1 MEDDGKKV
9 RVRSR
14 EGDEVCWSRKAARR
28 AQTLKDCLEDT
39 DGDGSFVA
47 STLTT
52 AAVHTLA
59 AMCDEQGDDGHGISS
74 QHVASCSIDELG
86 ELIRAAN
93 FLDAAA
99 ALGVVGREL
108 LARLV
113 GKTDDERRALLGAE
127 DDLTGEEKT
136 AAREE
141 PLFVPAGDAPPSQQS
156 AATGPPALQRSLS
169 TALANDDAI
178 REALRHADV
187 GTLRTLKLLSRR
199 WRERVRAL
207 LCERLCSR
215 PGQPLPTR
223 REDVTD
229 LDAQRL
235 IEAGRAHDAT
245 AAGRQLP
252 NLVRLHGYGFVVDLP
267 ALRAATAPITA
278 LGDLRRFCEGE
289 GEAPDS
295 LLIAAAVCAAPVA
308 VCGIPVPE
316 LRADALEELDL
327 NGAGIGATGAAVV
340 ASLLPGATALTRME

>member
-28 AQTLKDCLEDT
+28 AQTLNDWLEDT
-39 DGDGSFVA
+39 GGDGPFVA
-47 STLTT
+47 PMLAT

-86 ELIRAAN
+86 ELIRAAI

-141 PLFVPAGDAPPSQQS
+141 PLFVPVGDAPASQQP
-156 AATGPPALQRSLS
+156 AATGASSIRRGRRKGKQCRGGVQGTPASRAQMQPFIISMISSSACILVFFDSSASSMPTSPNSFCARRCTSVC
-169 TALANDDAI
+169 TFPMRTGAGAAWYTHAG
-178 REALRHADV
+178 ALR
-187 GTLRTLKLLSRR
+187 S
-199 WRERVRAL
+199 
-207 LCERLCSR
+207 
-215 PGQPLPTR
+215 
-223 REDVTD
+223 
-229 LDAQRL
+229 
-235 IEAGRAHDAT
+235 RAH
-245 AAGRQLP
+245 G
-252 NLVRLHGYGFVVDLP
+252 
-267 ALRAATAPITA
+267 
-278 LGDLRRFCEGE
+278 
-289 GEAPDS
+289 
-295 LLIAAAVCAAPVA
+295 
-308 VCGIPVPE
+308 
-316 LRADALEELDL
+316 
-327 NGAGIGATGAAVV
+327 
-340 ASLLPGATALTRME
+340 